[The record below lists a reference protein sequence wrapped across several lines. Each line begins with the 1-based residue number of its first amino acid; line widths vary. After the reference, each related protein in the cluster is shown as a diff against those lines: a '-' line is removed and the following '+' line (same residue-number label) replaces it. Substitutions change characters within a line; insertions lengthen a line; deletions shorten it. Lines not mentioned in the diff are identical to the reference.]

1 MMNRLEVVPLKTPK
15 PLQDSIII
23 GRSVKFIEAMDIAQR
38 IAPSCANIFIS
49 GESGTGKEVF
59 AKFIHSRSKR
69 AQGPFVAINCSAIP
83 ENLLESELFGH
94 TRGAFTGAV
103 DKKIGL
109 FEEAQDGTLF
119 LDEIGDLS
127 VHLQA
132 KLLRVLQEKS
142 IKRIGENHSRTI
154 NARII
159 SATHQNLAR
168 EVATGKFRE
177 DLFYRLSVIPLEIP
191 PLRERKEDII
201 PLAEFFLTR
210 FAQENS
216 SPARTLS
223 EDARHYLTT
232 NHWRGNVR
240 ELENAIERAV
250 VLATSEEVT
259 AMDFSASLMD
269 KDESAPKPA
278 ITLHEGNFVIHFDD
292 RLPTVQDVLQKYVEF
307 AVHYNRGAKDR
318 TAKDIGIDRK
328 TLYKKLR
335 SDLSGIS
342 STNA

>member
-1 MMNRLEVVPLKTPK
+1 MNRLEVVKAPIEALKNST
-15 PLQDSIII
+15 II
-23 GRSVKFIEAMDIAQR
+23 GKSFKFLEAMDTAQK
-38 IAPSCANIFIS
+38 IAPSCANVFIS

-69 AQGPFVAINCSAIP
+69 AHGPFVAINCSAIP

-94 TRGAFTGAV
+94 ARGSFTGAI

-142 IKRIGENHSRTI
+142 IKRIGENQTRTI

-159 SATHQNLAR
+159 SATHRNLAK
-168 EVATGKFRE
+168 EVAVGKFRE

-191 PLRERKEDII
+191 PLRERKEDIL
-201 PLAEFFLTR
+201 PLAEFFLSR
-210 FAQENS
+210 FAAENN
-216 SPARTLS
+216 SPAKLFS
-223 EDARHYLTT
+223 LDARDHLLS

-250 VLATSEEVT
+250 VLATELEVK
-259 AMDFSASLMD
+259 AKDFSTSLMD
-269 KDESAPKPA
+269 QDISQPKPA
-278 ITLHEGNFVIHFDD
+278 ISLHQGNFVIQFEDH
-292 RLPTVQDVLQKYVEF
+292 LPTVHDVLQKYVEF
-307 AVHYNRGAKDR
+307 AVQYNRGAKDR

-335 SDLSGIS
+335 SDLTGIS
-342 STNA
+342 P